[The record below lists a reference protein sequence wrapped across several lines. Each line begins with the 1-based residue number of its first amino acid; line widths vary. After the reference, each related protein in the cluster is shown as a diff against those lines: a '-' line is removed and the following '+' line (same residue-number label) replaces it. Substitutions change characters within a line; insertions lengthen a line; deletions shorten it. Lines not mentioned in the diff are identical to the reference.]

1 MEVSLEKMG
10 EFAAQFVAGLPTGV
24 GEKAHVVGLSGD
36 LGAGKTTFVQHA
48 ARELGVKEQ
57 VTSPT
62 FVIAQ
67 AYQTTHPVFTRL
79 VHMDA
84 YRLEDEVKD
93 TVGFAEFLQDPHTL
107 MLVEWP
113 EKLPR
118 EVIFPA
124 DAPVLK
130 FEVVDEQ
137 TRNISY
143 A

>member
-1 MEVSLEKMG
+1 MEVTLEKMR
-10 EFAAQFVAGLPTGV
+10 EFAAQFVARLPKV
-24 GEKAHVVGLSGD
+24 PGEKAHIVGLSGD
-36 LGAGKTTFVQHA
+36 LGAGKTTFVQHV

-67 AYQTTHPVFTRL
+67 AYQTTHPLFTRL
-79 VHMDA
+79 VHTDA
-84 YRLEDEVKD
+84 YRLEGETKD
-93 TVGFAEFLQDPHTL
+93 TVGFEEFSHDPHTL

-118 EVIFPA
+118 EAIFPA
-124 DAPVLK
+124 DASVLK
-130 FEVVDEQ
+130 FEVVDDN